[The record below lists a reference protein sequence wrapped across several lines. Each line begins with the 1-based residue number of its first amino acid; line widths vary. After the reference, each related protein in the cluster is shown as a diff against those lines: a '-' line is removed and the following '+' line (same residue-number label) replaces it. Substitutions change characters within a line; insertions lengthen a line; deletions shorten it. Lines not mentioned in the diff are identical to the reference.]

1 MIHLDALMGIP
12 FISSLRTYHVTT
24 NRMVITIMAGH
35 YYHDPF
41 ITLSFSPHSHLP
53 WERLEKTETTREK
66 KSSLHLTHTLSKLIC
81 TKIEDLPIRSSP
93 KLPLIT
99 LIKWLPNFYPT
110 LILFYDFSSTP
121 TLLLALESLY
131 SLMKLV
137 NKKESYWFG
146 QKILSIENSFLFSV
160 ETACPSRR
168 KGELIK
174 CILVIWNNLWLFYH
188 MK

>member
-1 MIHLDALMGIP
+1 MIPLLLSPSRLTPTYLGKDWRKPKPPGKRKGAE
-12 FISSLRTYHVTT
+12 SLEKTETT
-24 NRMVITIMAGH
+24 REKKR
-35 YYHDPF
+35 
-41 ITLSFSPHSHLP
+41 
-53 WERLEKTETTREK
+53 ERLEKTETTREK